1 MKKMIVIGATLAAL
15 IVPVGNAS
23 AEPSDRASC
32 VGAFSSFFAHDGLGM
47 HRSDVAQNFAHN
59 AQPAG
64 RNVYSHVA
72 QFHGS
77 LDKCFEQT

>member
-1 MKKMIVIGATLAAL
+1 VIVIGATLAAL
-15 IVPVGNAS
+15 AMPVANAS
-23 AEPSDRASC
+23 AEPNERASC
-32 VGAFSSFFAHDGLGM
+32 VGTFSSFFAHDGLGM

-77 LDKCFEQT
+77 LGECFEQT

>member
-1 MKKMIVIGATLAAL
+1 MKKMTVIGATLAAL
-15 IVPVGNAS
+15 LVPLGNAS
-23 AEPSDRASC
+23 AEPSDGASC
-32 VGAFSSFFAHDGLGM
+32 VGAFSSFFAHNGFGM
-47 HRSDVAQNFAHN
+47 HRSDVAQDFAHN

-77 LDKCFEQT
+77 LEECFAQT